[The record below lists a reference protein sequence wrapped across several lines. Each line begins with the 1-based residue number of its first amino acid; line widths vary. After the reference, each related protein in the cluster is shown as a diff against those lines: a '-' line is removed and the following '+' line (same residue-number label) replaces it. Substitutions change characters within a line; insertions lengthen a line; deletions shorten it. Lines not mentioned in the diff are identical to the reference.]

1 MQRSFSSLHVAAFGA
16 ATLLAGCVSSGP
28 PLNADVRALSPEE
41 IRLQQVETKVAELSR
56 RLDGMEAS
64 RNGSQVNDEV
74 RSLRGQ
80 LEELQHNF
88 EQAQQQNQAQLQ
100 SLEQRLGGAPAASAG
115 GNPADASQNPPPAD
129 NPAPPPPP
137 AASSSGNPAPQEDA
151 AYKANQALLQ
161 GGHYD
166 DAIRGFR
173 SMLDQYPQG
182 SYADNAWYWLGQTY
196 TVKGEYANAAQSYT
210 TLLQRFPTSTKVPD
224 ATLSLGMVD
233 LKLNKREEAKAMFQK
248 VVREYP
254 NSRAASMANG
264 QLSQLR

>member
-1 MQRSFSSLHVAAFGA
+1 VHSPFSNRRTTAS
-16 ATLLAGCVSSGP
+16 LLAVVLLGGCVSGGQ

-64 RNGSQVNDEV
+64 RNGTQVSDEV

-80 LEELQHNF
+80 VEELRHDF
-88 EQAQQQNQAQLQ
+88 EQAQQQNQAQQQ
-100 SLEQRLGGAPAASAG
+100 SMGGAPAAAAT
-115 GNPADASQNPPPAD
+115 PAAADAPASPG
-129 NPAPPPPP
+129 PAPTAAVTPPPP
-137 AASSSGNPAPQEDA
+137 AAGGPAPQEEA
-151 AYKANQALLQ
+151 VYKSSFAQLQ

-173 SMLDQYPQG
+173 GMLDDYPQG
-182 SYADNAWYWLGQTY
+182 SFADNAWYWLGQTY
-196 TVKGEYANAAQSYT
+196 TVKGDYASAAQSYQS
-210 TLLQRFPTSTKVPD
+210 LLQRFPNSTKVPD

-233 LKLNKREEAKAMFQK
+233 AKLNKREEAKAMFQK

-254 NSRAASMANG
+254 NSRAASMASG

>member
-1 MQRSFSSLHVAAFGA
+1 
-16 ATLLAGCVSSGP
+16 
-28 PLNADVRALSPEE
+28 
-41 IRLQQVETKVAELSR
+41 VETKVAELSR

-64 RNGSQVNDEV
+64 RNGSQVSDEV

-80 LEELQHNF
+80 VEELRHDF
-88 EQAQQQNQAQLQ
+88 EQAQQQNQTQLQ
-100 SLEQRLGGAPAASAG
+100 SLDQRVPGGAPVAGAAPQAQNG
-115 GNPADASQNPPPAD
+115 EAQANPNPAQQSPAPMATPPA
-129 NPAPPPPP
+129 P
-137 AASSSGNPAPQEDA
+137 AAAGPAGQEDA
-151 AYKANQALLQ
+151 VYKSNLALLQ

-173 SMLDQYPQG
+173 GMLDDYPQG
-182 SYADNAWYWLGQTY
+182 SFADNAWYWLGQTY
-196 TVKGEYANAAQSYT
+196 TVKGDYPSAAQSYQS
-210 TLLQRFPTSTKVPD
+210 LLQRFPNSTKVPD

-254 NSRAASMANG
+254 NSRAASMASG